1 MQYQSECRNAL
12 ESVVNISKSFQKAFM
27 DVMKLFMGRVNEQ
40 VQHEVKLQQKSKELI
55 LRSRKFQ
62 FFPWPAVDL
71 QLD

>member
-1 MQYQSECRNAL
+1 MLTMKCYFLSMFRTKVRIIL
-12 ESVVNISKSFQKAFM
+12 KSVTHLLSWNNI
-27 DVMKLFMGRVNEQ
+27 GRVNEQ